1 MWRWARCGKFDMND
15 TMRYIPADVSVGQG
29 ETIRFIVKNS
39 GRVKHQMNLGA
50 EKERLEHLEM
60 IG

>member
-1 MWRWARCGKFDMND
+1 MWRWARCGKFDMNG
-15 TMRYIPADVSVGQG
+15 TMRYIPADVSVRQG

-39 GRVKHQMNLGA
+39 GQVKHQMSLGA
-50 EKERLEHLEM
+50 EKELLEHLKV

>member
-15 TMRYIPADVSVGQG
+15 TMRYIPADVSVRQG

-39 GRVKHQMNLGA
+39 GQVKHQMSLGA
-50 EKERLEHLEM
+50 EKELLEH
-60 IG
+60 